1 MLLGSRSLSLASRTV
16 SSLHRERLWV
26 AGRGLPFPEPAQGQG
41 LCPIQSFSQR
51 EGHFQLLGW
60 NLVLWGV
67 RVFGFNEEVL
77 GEREPAST
85 QSEKGQM
92 CQGWF
97 SGQQTWALLVRQEV
111 LGLHA
116 HTAVMFWL
124 PEYCLKDS
132 SWEPLHPHREA
143 ACLSVPTVLGEGS
156 ESSSL
161 SCCECL
167 SPNQGAGRQGNERLV
182 QHLAGDG
189 HLLLLNPLC
198 LESSRAAGE
207 LLPGE

>member
-41 LCPIQSFSQR
+41 WCPIQSFSQR

-67 RVFGFNEEVL
+67 SVFGVNEEVL

-124 PEYCLKDS
+124 PEYCLRLFLGNS
-132 SWEPLHPHREA
+132 SSPQGGSMPQCANCPGGRVRVF
-143 ACLSVPTVLGEGS
+143 LSV
-156 ESSSL
+156 
-161 SCCECL
+161 
-167 SPNQGAGRQGNERLV
+167 
-182 QHLAGDG
+182 
-189 HLLLLNPLC
+189 LL
-198 LESSRAAGE
+198 
-207 LLPGE
+207 